1 MIKNL
6 KEGIFESC
14 QVLVGQLQDICTLNK
29 IMIFGG
35 QASVL
40 FASLHLWENTTIGR
54 FWMYANQKSFQFWF
68 IKFIYRFIWMY

>member
-14 QVLVGQLQDICTLNK
+14 QVLIGQLEDICTPNK
-29 IMIFGG
+29 IMVFGR

-40 FASLHLWENTTIGR
+40 YASPHLWENTTIGR
-54 FWMYANQKSFQFWF
+54 F
-68 IKFIYRFIWMY
+68 

>member
-14 QVLVGQLQDICTLNK
+14 QVLIGQLQDICAPNK
-29 IMIFGG
+29 IMVFGR

-40 FASLHLWENTTIGR
+40 YASLHLWENTTIGR
-54 FWMYANQKSFQFWF
+54 F
-68 IKFIYRFIWMY
+68 

>member
-14 QVLVGQLQDICTLNK
+14 QVLIGQLQNK
-29 IMIFGG
+29 IMVFGR

-40 FASLHLWENTTIGR
+40 YASLHLWENTTIGR
-54 FWMYANQKSFQFWF
+54 F
-68 IKFIYRFIWMY
+68 

>member
-14 QVLVGQLQDICTLNK
+14 QVLIGQLQDICTLNK

-54 FWMYANQKSFQFWF
+54 F
-68 IKFIYRFIWMY
+68 

>member
-14 QVLVGQLQDICTLNK
+14 QVLIGQLQDIFTPNK
-29 IMIFGG
+29 IMVFGR

-40 FASLHLWENTTIGR
+40 YASLHLWENTTIGR
-54 FWMYANQKSFQFWF
+54 F
-68 IKFIYRFIWMY
+68 